1 MRKRIQLVS
10 GSVLYKSS
18 KGLPGFVSCKSSYFK
33 LFIAIYMHVTFK
45 FNNSEN
51 SKLYMQQFAE
61 WLPTELSP
69 NLIIFTNRGNLC
81 VKHDI
86 QYTIG
91 GTTFQRSRES
101 PKVCT
106 VSAATTCLGEYISR
120 TPARSIHVIVN

>member
-69 NLIIFTNRGNLC
+69 NLIIFINRGNLC
-81 VKHDI
+81 VKLVI
-86 QYTIG
+86 YNIG
-91 GTTFQRSRES
+91 GSTFQRSRES

-106 VSAATTCLGEYISR
+106 VSAATTCLGEYTSR
-120 TPARSIHVIVN
+120 TPANSIHMIVN